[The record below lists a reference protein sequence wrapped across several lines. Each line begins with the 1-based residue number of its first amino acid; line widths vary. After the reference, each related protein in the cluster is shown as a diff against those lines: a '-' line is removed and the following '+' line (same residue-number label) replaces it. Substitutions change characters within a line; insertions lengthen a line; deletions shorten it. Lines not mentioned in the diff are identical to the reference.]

1 VSRELAPILGGEPC
15 VAGRTYA
22 VLRETRMAAVICEP
36 VAQGDV
42 DAMRE
47 LVLRGPEVARAV
59 VRGVRR
65 GVEQPPATDP
75 GGPTD

>member
-1 VSRELAPILGGEPC
+1 
-15 VAGRTYA
+15 
-22 VLRETRMAAVICEP
+22 MAAVICEP

-47 LVLRGPEVARAV
+47 LVLRGPDVAHAV

-65 GVEQPPATDP
+65 GVEQPPARES
-75 GGPTD
+75 GPTAD

>member
-1 VSRELAPILGGEPC
+1 
-15 VAGRTYA
+15 
-22 VLRETRMAAVICEP
+22 MAAVICEP